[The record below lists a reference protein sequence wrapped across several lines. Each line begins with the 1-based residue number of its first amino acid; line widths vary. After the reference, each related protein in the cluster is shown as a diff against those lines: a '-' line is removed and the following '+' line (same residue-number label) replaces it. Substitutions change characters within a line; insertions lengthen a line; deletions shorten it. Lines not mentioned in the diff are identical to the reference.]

1 VSCHPGTR
9 REALSVLSAWTSDS
23 ANAAS
28 SILWLKG
35 PTGVGKSAILG
46 TLMQRLHAAG
56 RPGAGFVFCRQQS
69 PQQNVNALFCTLAY
83 QLAIN
88 TPHIRASISRAV
100 KLNPG
105 IVGETMDVQL
115 QELILRPYRDGILS
129 HPLVL
134 VIDGLDKFTYDVQ
147 REILTLLG
155 NAARTQSLPLRIFIA
170 STLQH
175 PIAGILADSCFHGL
189 WRSFDVERSLED
201 VRLYLW
207 AELARIQGN
216 LGFSTHVLD
225 ALVEASAGCFLYA
238 STLIRFLADADFP
251 PMKRLAAIE
260 SFPFRNANSS
270 LDRLYTQILAAVP
283 LSMRVS
289 LLAFLHILTTKEFAG
304 LPVYHLEQLLRITPR
319 RFRRILRHLRS
330 VLNVPPSANGSVTV
344 HHISF
349 LDFLIDPARSDAFC
363 VSGAERSM
371 HLVCCILE
379 SLTYTHQ
386 NPRVNCVGHISW

>member
-1 VSCHPGTR
+1 M
-9 REALSVLSAWTSDS
+9 E
-23 ANAAS
+23 
-28 SILWLKG
+28 
-35 PTGVGKSAILG
+35 
-46 TLMQRLHAAG
+46 
-56 RPGAGFVFCRQQS
+56 
-69 PQQNVNALFCTLAY
+69 
-83 QLAIN
+83 
-88 TPHIRASISRAV
+88 
-100 KLNPG
+100 
-105 IVGETMDVQL
+105 VQL
-115 QELILRPYRDGILS
+115 QELILRPCRDGILS

-155 NAARTQSLPLRIFIA
+155 NAARTQSLPLRILIA
-170 STLQH
+170 STLQY
-175 PIAGILADSCFHGL
+175 PIAEILADSCFHGL

-207 AELARIQGN
+207 AELARTQGS

-225 ALVEASAGCFLYA
+225 ALVEASAGCFIYA
-238 STLIRFLADADFP
+238 STLIRFLADADFL

-260 SFPFRNANSS
+260 SFPFRNAKSS

-289 LLAFLHILTTKEFAG
+289 LLAFLHILTTKDFAG

-349 LDFLIDPARSDAFC
+349 LNFLIDPARSDAFC

-386 NPRVNCVGHISW
+386 NPRANCVGHISW